1 MTSDRRALT
10 ALHLFLVWATMAAAV
25 PVLALVLF
33 ASGRSGGAGAMGLVL
48 ALGAPLVVCA
58 LLVAAIPARTV
69 VPRCGSARQ
78 RLGWAVSVFAL
89 GTLGVAAGVNAY
101 VDHVDLGSV
110 GTRIALVGVTYG
122 TVIGPTHAQ
131 RHRHAADF
139 TRYREHAEL

>member
-10 ALHLFLVWATMAAAV
+10 VLHLLLVWATMAAAV

-33 ASGRSGGAGAMGLVL
+33 ASGRSGGAGAMGLIL
-48 ALGAPLVVCA
+48 ALGVPLIVCA

-89 GTLGVAAGVNAY
+89 GTLGSWRA
-101 VDHVDLGSV
+101 
-110 GTRIALVGVTYG
+110 
-122 TVIGPTHAQ
+122 
-131 RHRHAADF
+131 
-139 TRYREHAEL
+139 